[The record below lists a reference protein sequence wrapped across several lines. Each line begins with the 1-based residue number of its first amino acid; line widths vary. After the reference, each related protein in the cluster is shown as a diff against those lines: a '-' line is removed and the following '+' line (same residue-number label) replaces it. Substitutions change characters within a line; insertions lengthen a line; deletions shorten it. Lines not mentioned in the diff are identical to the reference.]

1 MIYYL
6 LIQTYI
12 MEIKIGS
19 KEMLT
24 FLHIIAWV
32 IFIGICIEA
41 GGLIFNTFFALVINP
56 IGAKNFWMQI
66 DLSNLISYDKGYFLV
81 VTAIMSIVALMKA
94 LMFYLIV
101 KLFHNKVFD
110 FSHPFNSTLNKFISN
125 LAYLTFGIGLMSI
138 WGLQYAAWL
147 RLSGVYI
154 PSVEDLHMGGA
165 GVWLFMSVILF
176 VIAQIFKRGIDIQT
190 ENDLTV

>member
-1 MIYYL
+1 
-6 LIQTYI
+6 

-19 KEMLT
+19 KEVLT
-24 FLHIIAWV
+24 TLHVLAWI

-41 GGLIFNTFFALVINP
+41 GGIIFNSFFSMVINP
-56 IGAKNFWMQI
+56 VGAKKFWMQI
-66 DLSNLISYDKGYFLV
+66 DLSSLMNYDKGYFLV

-110 FSHPFNSTLNKFISN
+110 FRHPFNSTLNQFISN
-125 LAYLTFGIGLMSI
+125 LAYLTFGIGLFSI
-138 WGLQYAAWL
+138 WGLKYTAWL
-147 RLSGVYI
+147 RLSGIFV
-154 PSVEDLHMGGA
+154 PSVEDLHIGGA
-165 GVWLFMSVILF
+165 DVWLFMSVILF
-176 VIAQIFKRGIDIQT
+176 VIAQIFKRGIEIQT

>member
-1 MIYYL
+1 
-6 LIQTYI
+6 

-24 FLHIIAWV
+24 FLHIMAWV

-101 KLFHNKVFD
+101 KLFYNKVFD
-110 FSHPFNSTLNKFISN
+110 FNRPFNSTLNQLISN
-125 LAYLTFGIGLMSI
+125 LAYLSFGIGLFSI
-138 WGLQYAAWL
+138 WGLKYSAWL
-147 RLSGVYI
+147 RLKGIII
-154 PSVEDLHMGGA
+154 PSVDDLHMGRA
-165 GVWLFMSVILF
+165 DVWLFMSVILF
-176 VIAQIFKRGIDIQT
+176 VIAQIFKRGIEIQI

>member
-1 MIYYL
+1 
-6 LIQTYI
+6 

-24 FLHIIAWV
+24 ILHIFAWI

-41 GGLIFNTFFALVINP
+41 GGIIFNTFFAMVINP
-56 IGAKNFWMQI
+56 IGAKNFWMKI
-66 DLSNLISYDKGYFLV
+66 DLSSIINYDKGYFLV
-81 VTAIMSIVALMKA
+81 ITSIMSIVAVMKA

-110 FSHPFNSTLNKFISN
+110 FSHPFNSTLNRFISK
-125 LAYLTFGIGLMSI
+125 LSYLTFGIGVFSI
-138 WGLQYAAWL
+138 WGLKYSAWL
-147 RLSGVYI
+147 RLNGIFI
-154 PSVEDLHMGGA
+154 PSVEDLHLGGA
-165 GVWLFMSVILF
+165 DVWLFMSVIFF
-176 VIAQIFKRGIDIQT
+176 VIAQIFKRGIEIQT

>member
-1 MIYYL
+1 
-6 LIQTYI
+6 

-24 FLHIIAWV
+24 FLHIMAWV

-56 IGAKNFWMQI
+56 ISAKNFWMQI
-66 DLSNLISYDKGYFLV
+66 DLSNLINYDKGYFLV

-101 KLFHNKVFD
+101 KLFYNKVFD
-110 FSHPFNSTLNKFISN
+110 FNRPFNSTLNQLISN
-125 LAYLTFGIGLMSI
+125 LAYLSFGIGLFSI
-138 WGLQYAAWL
+138 WGLKYSAWL
-147 RLSGVYI
+147 RLKGIII
-154 PSVEDLHMGGA
+154 PSVDDLHMGGA
-165 GVWLFMSVILF
+165 DVWLFMSVILF
-176 VIAQIFKRGIDIQT
+176 VIAQIFKRGIEIQI